1 MKKGFV
7 VNLLKCWYFFI
18 FAASI
23 VVFWS
28 CGEESGLGSAIDTKA
43 PVLSIDY
50 PKASGSAIRDSF
62 VLAGEVSDDKSI
74 SRITVVVKSL
84 DDGGKITDS
93 YFADYDVTK
102 KRWWIDLN
110 SYDPSNADYHNG
122 WQYPDGRYEFSVT
135 AFDNAGNNSGTYS
148 KTFELDNTPPLFI
161 ISNPGVIKKTGLS
174 PSAYGSIFTI
184 DGTISDNH
192 TISFMDVKIFDINGV
207 CVSSESYEGANILFY
222 REEDVATAGGT
233 SVQIAQYANDASSDK
248 RSALNTRY
256 TQLHESDTGTEYYY
270 AEIKLTDSTKV
281 YKNPW
286 QDESRTAE
294 EIEADELGNSTSS
307 LYLYDDVYSS
317 LISSKKG
324 LGLSAANLKD
334 IISGVYDGDLDRA
347 EILALLEQKK
357 YDTSDSSEDEPMS
370 NKLSFSLH
378 PEANPTYTVNGF
390 EFGFTPDDVLQSASS
405 GNTVSVTISAG
416 LDGTNIAPE
425 KVRVWMKTL
434 SSRPADPEPIK
445 SDLIL
450 LGKEV
455 EALERDDETEFI
467 DALHETEEAHAT
479 NVSVN
484 GESWKLIYDYSLNNS
499 KGNSV
504 VTKTFSV
511 TLPEGIEMS
520 KYYILGITGCDID
533 DVEFAQKTVYGFEG
547 NTIGVPPIITF
558 DSPQNLS
565 VWPDFEKPEF
575 KGTAVI
581 SSKSLYLTEL
591 SAEIRITDEST
602 NKLICEYSDKTTCR
616 IEDEKNVWTNSE
628 LGALTWN
635 TEEEKW
641 YLDATKFPELI
652 EKFNLEKT
660 KGLHWLATIK
670 VSGKSSSAHEGEFIQ
685 SIHIDTVSP
694 KVVLSSIS
702 PSVIGSGYFGAGD
715 QDIYLNGKISITGN
729 VEDLNLSDDDDAV
742 SCDILA
748 SVDGSEPVSILS
760 ELIAKKEEL
769 GLDAMAQDGKFD
781 GKLGKVFSINIPID
795 TNMITK
801 YFGETDRKIQTEFV
815 VTAKDKAGN
824 VGTYSSKLLNSTTE
838 NPAGKNFVI
847 YQETNRPKITFGINT
862 DSLITQENGIEDGK
876 NLFGITNNNILE
888 ISVSDD
894 DSSVDCEIFIWKLG
908 TAQPEASDHPKIMAG
923 KIYYT
928 LPSVPGTYNVKVVAR
943 DFIRTETNSDEDNP
957 TGINVTGPF
966 VIGVDPGAPVLSVE
980 YPSKNL
986 WISADKDIVVS
997 GTVSKRVGV
1006 TVSGYV
1012 YSESEGE
1019 GESEPENKQ
1028 IKAVDVTDIELSET
1042 ENKDKTY
1049 SFTGKFKLPADAQG
1063 KYVLRIEAKDVYKHD
1078 SYVDIDIGVDKT
1090 APVWK
1095 EDYEKSPFRVSKKP
1109 YSYTEGETGHTWYN
1123 AESLLFSGAW
1133 KESKDES
1140 GIESVYWKVIKAG
1153 ETDETPSS
1161 QADFANSF
1169 VTKREEGTDYEVF
1182 SQNLGSFI
1190 VKNDENGN
1198 AQPNIVYMMAC
1209 DNAGNH
1215 SAVKKFYIYIDAES
1229 PSFESDKNGT
1239 QYSNKKFPIEVSG
1252 SATDDA
1258 AGVASV
1264 SLTISLD
1271 NTSVP
1276 LEISKDVR
1284 EIHSTLYEGNDAS
1297 DVNRK
1302 RWKATIPQSF
1312 LETLQEKPYAV
1323 KAIIL
1328 DNAGNKSSST
1338 IFRIDV
1344 DDKEPE
1350 IKNIDFTDGSE
1361 TYTVCRGEKD
1371 GSEVF
1376 YAHNGNNFS
1385 LTGSVQ
1391 DAKAGIESIKIYAD
1405 LNPEDE
1411 NPVPI
1416 TEVTSLPVY
1425 NIDLSKEKYPG
1436 ESVKLTLVATD
1447 HAGNQKT
1454 HELNVVFDNLEP
1466 EDIHAIDANKKDVFF
1481 RIGENAN
1488 DDVEPSDSLWNDDLD
1503 KDVGGK
1509 YSEGT
1514 YGNASTVRIRGTF
1527 REDGSGLA
1535 MIYYKLI
1542 SGEMD
1547 ESEILE
1553 EGKSFFANY
1562 KTLADGYF
1570 APLKKDKYESR
1581 RVFFNLTENGK
1592 VTNKKDEEVD
1602 FNDSNSSYKDF
1613 AKDFGTFGG
1622 KSYATI
1628 TSNYDNVISGFSLG
1642 KNYLFL
1648 AAVDNVGNAVL
1659 NGIKLKDSS
1668 AEGGY
1673 VLHPDVSINVDNQV
1687 PQASRTKDEDED
1699 DIYYTN
1705 KKAGSATNTI
1715 TITGTASDAD
1725 AGLRSVV
1732 IKNGEKEIT
1741 VKNSEYGKIEIT
1753 SPDDANVAAKT
1764 GDKNW
1769 SWKAEIKADKF
1780 FADSPDGSTSIVAIV
1795 TDDAGV
1801 GNSQTVNLATV
1812 VIDTKSPNVV
1822 LDMPKDANP
1831 ASSEN
1836 IEINGIISLSGSV
1849 KDENTLSENN
1859 EDDGSNTVTA
1869 IRYVKVA
1876 SSSVSAPENDSTSWK
1891 EIPGLSIT
1899 GSYTY
1904 TASGFDTTKFDDETF
1919 YYIQTVAVDKSGNTG
1934 YSPAC
1939 LVKISQDSDRPKVK
1953 INNLTPN
1960 GDSYILKYGNKAQV
1974 TGTITDDDSTN
1985 SQTIRK
1991 LFITEDEYTGSLP
2004 EPKNL
2009 AANTGDFTFQPAV
2022 TDDGTKTFYIY
2033 IEDNDGGK
2041 FYTTATV
2048 TGDGTE
2054 SSPYKYLS
2062 NPKIYVKGIAVA
2074 ESENTS
2080 VFSYG
2085 SDGTNPVVGLGEGLP
2100 YASTEGP
2107 VAKDDNG
2114 NDFALTT
2121 DDKQT
2126 TNATLNAS
2134 FKTGGCTRRYVK
2146 FYFTA
2151 SDASG
2156 VSGMS
2161 VEFKNEN
2168 GEPVKKLASASKI
2181 GDVNMTGFVQSGTF
2195 VASSNGTSN
2204 AKWETGLI
2212 DMSEFP
2218 TGLCAVSVTPY
2229 DNAGLS
2235 GNGTFQFYVDN
2246 KAPAIEVRSPSS
2258 GTEVTGSVSI
2268 SGTANDTGAAGTS
2281 NIQWIVPTTAQT
2293 TTFNAKTS
2301 DAEKLAYLQSLSW
2314 NGGDKALADKATI
2327 TSWQF
2332 DFNGQYDTAS
2342 SDSDNFLFS
2351 AGNPLFNVYDKPDF
2365 ATNSDYSSTGLYYL
2379 PVYFLATDAL
2389 GNASYSAGFYIK
2401 HNPDADRPKLVFT
2414 YPTKVNYK
2422 SDSEQ
2427 YAVLGGTIRAT
2438 GSAEI
2443 PSGTTTVGAIYYQI
2457 ADEDGAFDS
2466 DDMAQATTYGYTVV
2480 RAWDAIN
2487 AIRGTSFTSSTT
2499 LNDEQ
2504 LKDFGFASNEAF
2516 QAWWGVKANGTAS
2529 WNLVLNSSGELN
2541 PSDDSSTKNITLRAC
2556 GINAD
2561 GKMGAWTSGDN
2572 VIAIHVDNTAPV
2584 ISGVVNQYSNGTAAI
2599 TAVPTTA
2606 YTSSQTYE
2614 TDMYLRGYWTFV
2626 ATVVDETE
2634 VKSYSVLKGSTALTE
2649 GSGYFVESGVTDS
2662 STDKNGYRLYIP
2674 IPKDSGSVEIT
2685 INASDNDH
2693 DSSLKY
2699 SFKIDETAPSLEKLT
2714 GNGTSFES
2722 DDFESI
2728 EDSNYQFILSG
2739 SSTDEG
2745 SGVENILFYYM
2756 RKNGVTGTIGTDV
2769 VMDPMI
2775 TSSTDDSKVP
2785 MSDLTERRF
2794 TQGSDEFTLYAK
2806 AYTGTATTETFISD
2820 SAYDAHVRVGGIV
2833 EIDGIL
2839 HTISAISGNTVTF
2852 SPSLSAAKT
2861 SFTAYFPIAQV
2872 IDNSA
2877 TEKVKSYSANP
2888 FTFEKGDDG
2897 DKMPESFS
2905 KSSKT
2910 WTWDASIH
2918 STNMPDGP
2926 ASLVILAFDNA
2937 GNVAGKTINTKITN
2951 NAPRLAKVFLGTDL
2965 SGDGKYVNSTSLTEI
2980 VEYNIIGA
2988 EGVTQSAYTLDFTE
3002 KQSDGKT
3009 AKYPA
3014 GTFKIKNGLAVIP
3027 ELTGGNGDIG
3037 MVLKTGATG
3046 ATAVTGTV
3054 TNATSSSSESADS
3067 DGNISAS
3074 FTGTVAGEFKGS
3086 NASYKMH
3093 AFTVAS
3099 GDLGS
3104 DGTNKGMSFTFWDST
3119 EETTQGTDSQY
3130 SVLYVKNFTV
3140 AQNDATEPTVVVN
3153 PFYWNSS
3160 DDNSLYGN
3168 SSGNGHIELE
3178 ADWKETDA
3186 YKKNE
3191 AETDS
3196 SKKNSI
3202 YDGDPKVSGKITFTG
3217 TAYDDVRLGSIS
3229 VTFGS
3234 VLSETVTATYDSANS
3249 VWTVPEK
3256 TVANDGYEFS
3266 VVDAT
3271 SSDVGNYGDSVYF
3284 DQKGHKVYWTLS
3296 IDTAKITNQVGSDV
3310 VLTVLAKDAKDNTT
3324 ASGSI
3329 SAPDTTDGKY
3339 TVTDGTTNKPTYQM
3353 DVVPYITS
3361 VTTKLS
3367 DLKTNNPSVY
3377 NRTARGHYPVAADEK
3392 ITFAGFNLGDN
3403 TTLDV
3408 STLTVSGAYDFA
3420 VTYQKVVNEEE
3431 KTVTVYALNN
3441 KNNNDAKG
3449 NYDKTVDLA
3458 TSPTGSK
3465 SIYDNYYNRSP
3476 NGDNN
3481 NLLTDDVVI
3490 DVWEITPQAV
3500 TPRDGYATQPVM
3512 AINPSS
3518 HDVGFAF
3525 VNSTLYYSMPNGNKG
3540 NNSKSYKTWI
3550 GGLDFWT
3557 SVGLAYDSFGYS
3569 YGTAAGGDINS
3580 DRADTFRI
3588 MTSRWGNA
3596 DTGTTGYD
3604 NGKNQYRLEYV
3615 AQADYDSDGTLVR
3628 NFNKER
3634 IRSPSIAA
3642 VAKSDTASD
3651 GTKVYLAYYDEIN
3664 DEIRFKHGEIT
3675 DTKKK
3680 NWYIG
3685 RNDSDQAATFF
3696 GDYYGNPNVSPF
3708 TTNAGNLAKLNSEN
3722 EQYSESN
3729 GKGTLEQRNGWY
3741 SLAHNSLIAG
3751 QSKNKYR
3758 KTVSEITETTDNKH
3772 NEAFTFGDVESL
3784 TTAVTTTSGAP
3795 VYAGKYVS
3803 IGAIANGGT
3812 SDDAVVAVWWD
3823 AENSQ
3828 LLYSYNLTPNSIQV
3842 GQYSQADTKWTT
3854 PVPIFGAGNSIGEY
3868 CKLALDKNNGVHVAA
3883 YDGLSG
3889 DLWYAYIPDFKTP
3902 SGVKKCIVDSY
3913 GIIGTELN
3921 IDVALNDAGNPVP
3934 YISYYAGS
3942 CARPKIAYW
3951 AGTDITSATL
3961 LNSAVDEVFTGVW
3974 EVSVI
3979 PTSSK
3984 VSVDHVNVGVWKDS
3998 NGKLNWSTKDG
4009 ETPATNNIGTTS
4021 PSTDNGMVYGNG
4033 SKNAILGYA
4042 ITQGSK
4048 GYIETAQMK

>member
-23 VVFWS
+23 VVFGS

-93 YFADYDVTK
+93 YFAEYDVTK
-102 KRWWIDLN
+102 KRWWINLN
-110 SYDPSNADYHNG
+110 SYDPSNDDYHNG

-207 CVSSESYEGANILFY
+207 CVSSESYEGANIPFY

-248 RSALNTRY
+248 RSALNKRY

-286 QDESRTAE
+286 KDESRTAE

-334 IISGVYDGDLDRA
+334 IISGVYDGDLDRS
-347 EILALLEQKK
+347 EILALLEQKR
-357 YDTSDSSEDEPMS
+357 YDTSDSSENEPMA
-370 NKLSFSLH
+370 NKLSFSLN

-450 LGKEV
+450 LETEV

-467 DALHETEEAHAT
+467 DALHETEETHAT
-479 NVSVN
+479 NVSVS

-581 SSKSLYLTEL
+581 PSKSLYLTEL

-602 NKLICEYSDKTTCR
+602 NTLIGEYTDKTTCR

-660 KGLHWLATIK
+660 NGLHWLATIK

-742 SCDILA
+742 SYDILA

-769 GLDAMAQDGKFD
+769 GLDATAQDGKFD

-824 VGTYSSKLLNSTTE
+824 VGTYSSKLLNKTDE

-966 VIGVDPGAPVLSVE
+966 VIGVDPGAPVLGVE

-1019 GESEPENKQ
+1019 GESEPENKHV
-1028 IKAVDVTDIELSET
+1028 KAVDVTDIELSET

-1063 KYVLRIEAKDVYKHD
+1063 KYVLRMEAKDVYKHE
-1078 SYVDIDIGVDKT
+1078 SYVDIDIGVDKI
-1090 APVWK
+1090 APAWK

-1209 DNAGNH
+1209 DNAGNL
-1215 SAVKKFYIYIDAES
+1215 STVKKFYIYIDAES

-1276 LEISKDVR
+1276 LEISEGVR
-1284 EIHSTLYEGNDAS
+1284 EIRSTLYEGNDAS

-1312 LETLQEKPYAV
+1312 LETLQEKPYSV

-1411 NPVPI
+1411 NPVPV

-1436 ESVKLTLVATD
+1436 ELVKLTLVATD

-1466 EDIHAIDANKKDVFF
+1466 EDIHAIDANKKDIFF

-1553 EGKSFFANY
+1553 KGKSFFANY

-1592 VTNKKDEEVD
+1592 VTNKKDAEVD

-1659 NGIKLKDSS
+1659 NGIKVKDSS

-1732 IKNGEKEIT
+1732 LKNGEKEIT

-1769 SWKAEIKADKF
+1769 SWKAEIKTDKF

-1812 VIDTKSPNVV
+1812 VIDTKSPKVV

-1831 ASSEN
+1831 TSSEN

-1876 SSSVSAPENDSTSWK
+1876 SSSVSAPENESTSWK

-1899 GSYTY
+1899 GSNTY

-1919 YYIQTVAVDKSGNTG
+1919 YYIQAVAVDKSGNTG

-1974 TGTITDDDSTN
+1974 TGTVTDDDSTN
-1985 SQTIRK
+1985 SQTIKK
-1991 LFITEDEYTGSLP
+1991 LFITESAYTGTGT
-2004 EPKNL
+2004 EPTNL
-2009 AANTGDFTFQPAV
+2009 VSFTASTGDFTFTPSD
-2022 TDDGTKTFYIY
+2022 TEDGTKTFYIY

-2048 TGDGTE
+2048 TGEGSE

-2062 NPKIYVKGIAVA
+2062 NPKIYVKGVAVA

-2080 VFSYG
+2080 KFSYG

-2100 YASTEGP
+2100 YASTEGS
-2107 VAKDDNG
+2107 VAKDDSG

-2134 FKTGGCTRRYVK
+2134 FKVGGTSRRYVK

-2156 VSGMS
+2156 VSGIS
-2161 VEFKNEN
+2161 VEFKNEK
-2168 GEPVKKLASASKI
+2168 GESVKKLASALKI

-2195 VASSNGTSN
+2195 VASSNGASKAEWT
-2204 AKWETGLI
+2204 TDFI

-2235 GNGTFQFYVDN
+2235 GNGAFQFYVDN
-2246 KAPAIEVRSPSS
+2246 KAPAIEVRRPSS

-2268 SGTANDTGAAGTS
+2268 TGTANDTGAAGTS

-2293 TTFNAKTS
+2293 TTFNAKTT
-2301 DAEKLAYLQSLSW
+2301 DAKKLAYLQSLAW
-2314 NGGDKALADKATI
+2314 NGGEKSLANESTV

-2332 DFNGQYDTAS
+2332 DFDGQYDTAT
-2342 SDSDNFLFS
+2342 SDRDNFVFS
-2351 AGNPLFNVYDKPDF
+2351 AGNPLFNVYDKTDF

-2389 GNASYSAGFYIK
+2389 GNASYSTGFYIK
-2401 HNPDADRPKLVFT
+2401 HNPDWDKPKLEFT
-2414 YPTKVNYK
+2414 YPTVDNYK

-2457 ADEDGAFDS
+2457 ADENGAFDS
-2466 DDMAQATTYGYTVV
+2466 DDMSQATTYGYTVV

-2561 GKMGAWTSGDN
+2561 GKVGAWTSGDN

-2634 VKSYSVLKGSTALTE
+2634 VKSYSVLKGSTALTK
-2649 GSGYFVESGVTDS
+2649 GSGYFVESDVTDS
-2662 STDKNGYRLYIP
+2662 STGKKGYRLYIP

-2699 SFKIDETAPSLEKLT
+2699 SFKIDEIAPTLEKLT

-2728 EDSNYQFILSG
+2728 EDSNYQFIVAG

-2756 RKNGVTGTIGTDV
+2756 RKNGTTGSITDEV

-2775 TSSTDDSKVP
+2775 TSSTDDAKVP
-2785 MSDLTERRF
+2785 MTDLTARTF

-2806 AYTGTATTETFISD
+2806 AYTGTATTETFTSD

-2988 EGVTQSAYTLDFTE
+2988 EGATQKTYTLDFTE
-3002 KQSDGKT
+3002 KQSDGTT

-3027 ELTGGNGDIG
+3027 EFTGGNGNIG

-3054 TNATSSSSESADS
+3054 TNAASSSSESADS

-3074 FTGTVAGEFKGS
+3074 FTGTVAGTFKGS

-3099 GDLGS
+3099 GNLGS

-3140 AQNDATEPTVVVN
+3140 AQDDETTPTVVVN

-3178 ADWKETDA
+3178 ADWTAKSGDKYITSYDEST
-3186 YKKNE
+3186 
-3191 AETDS
+3191 S
-3196 SKKNSI
+3196 GQ

-3217 TAYDDVRLGSIS
+3217 TAYDDVRLASLTVQFG
-3229 VTFGS
+3229 TF
-3234 VLSETVTATYDSANS
+3234 LSSATEVATYDSANS
-3249 VWTVPEK
+3249 KWTVPEK
-3256 TVANDGYEFS
+3256 TIADGYEFS

-3271 SSDVGNYGDSVYF
+3271 SSAVGNYGDSVYF

-3310 VLTVLAKDAKDNTT
+3310 VLTVLAKDAKGNTT

-3329 SAPDTTDGKY
+3329 TAPDTTDGNY

-3353 DVVPYITS
+3353 DVVPYITG

-3367 DLKTNNPSVY
+3367 SLKKNNPSVY
-3377 NRTARGHYPVAADEK
+3377 NRTARGHYPVASDET

-3408 STLTVSGAYDFA
+3408 STLTASGAYDFA
-3420 VTYQKVVNEEE
+3420 VNGIT
-3431 KTVTVYALNN
+3431 ALNN
-3441 KNNNDAKG
+3441 KNNNNAKG
-3449 NYDKTVDLA
+3449 VYSKTVDLA
-3458 TSPTGSK
+3458 STPTGSK
-3465 SIYDNYYNRSP
+3465 SIYDNYYNRVP

-3490 DVWEITPQAV
+3490 DVWQINSNVAQAQGSAYIAEPIMKINPVSGMLNFAYNSGPANFSMANGTTTSHTTWVGNLARMTTAGFTVDENGV
-3500 TPRDGYATQPVM
+3500 THGVTVGLDT
-3512 AINPSS
+3512 NPSS
-3518 HDVGFAF
+3518 GSAGRMQYVTSKWGPVFSTRDKDKGTQENYEGT
-3525 VNSTLYYSMPNGNKG
+3525 NSSRFET
-3540 NNSKSYKTWI
+3540 I
-3550 GGLDFWT
+3550 G
-3557 SVGLAYDSFGYS
+3557 APA
-3569 YGTAAGGDINS
+3569 GTYN
-3580 DRADTFRI
+3580 
-3588 MTSRWGNA
+3588 
-3596 DTGTTGYD
+3596 GTTYD
-3604 NGKNQYRLEYV
+3604 DFLFMEDRF
-3615 AQADYDSDGTLVR
+3615 A
-3628 NFNKER
+3628 
-3634 IRSPSIAA
+3634 SPSLATAIHKD
-3642 VAKSDTASD
+3642 KSNEEHTY
-3651 GTKVYLAYYDEIN
+3651 VFLAYYDDLN
-3664 DEIRFKHGEIT
+3664 NEIRFRYGDLNETAEHTIGRSFGGFQDATVYGKGASGDGSHKSFNTNSRPQDYSVIAASGVSGNYLSIDLIKGST
-3675 DTKKK
+3675 INDDVIVATWQDSVAGNWYYAYKKK
-3680 NWYIG
+3680 PCTD
-3685 RNDSDQAATFF
+3685 NDLGTSPAAGTSSD
-3696 GDYYGNPNVSPF
+3696 GYWSSPILIAS
-3708 TTNAGNLAKLNSEN
+3708 NAGEDCHICVDHRGGVHLAA
-3722 EQYSESN
+3722 YD
-3729 GKGTLEQRNGWY
+3729 
-3741 SLAHNSLIAG
+3741 A
-3751 QSKNKYR
+3751 
-3758 KTVSEITETTDNKH
+3758 
-3772 NEAFTFGDVESL
+3772 
-3784 TTAVTTTSGAP
+3784 SGANLL
-3795 VYAGKYVS
+3795 YAYFANYNDLTPQVVTVDSYNFTGEHLTLDTALSTDGKYVIPFIGYYMSSAKKPKIAKLDNVIKASNGSGS
-3803 IGAIANGGT
+3803 I
-3812 SDDAVVAVWWD
+3812 
-3823 AENSQ
+3823 
-3828 LLYSYNLTPNSIQV
+3828 
-3842 GQYSQADTKWTT
+3842 
-3854 PVPIFGAGNSIGEY
+3854 
-3868 CKLALDKNNGVHVAA
+3868 
-3883 YDGLSG
+3883 
-3889 DLWYAYIPDFKTP
+3889 P
-3902 SGVKKCIVDSY
+3902 SGVDS
-3913 GIIGTELN
+3913 L
-3921 IDVALNDAGNPVP
+3921 DAVN
-3934 YISYYAGS
+3934 GS
-3942 CARPKIAYW
+3942 
-3951 AGTDITSATL
+3951 
-3961 LNSAVDEVFTGVW
+3961 W

-3979 PTSSK
+3979 PTESLYSENYAY
-3984 VSVDHVNVGVWKDS
+3984 SHVNVGVWKDS
-3998 NGKLNWSTKDG
+3998 DGKITNSTRPAEGTQNVDTWVGNNKKVADETNGYFW
-4009 ETPATNNIGTTS
+4009 
-4021 PSTDNGMVYGNG
+4021 GNG
-4033 SKNAILGYA
+4033 TANPVLGYA
-4042 ITQGSK
+4042 IKVGTR

>member
-192 TISFMDVKIFDINGV
+192 TISFMDVMIFDINGV
-207 CVSSESYEGANILFY
+207 CVSSESYEGANIPFY
-222 REEDVATAGGT
+222 REEDIATAGGT

-286 QDESRTAE
+286 KDESRTAE

-307 LYLYDDVYSS
+307 LYLYDDVYSP

-334 IISGVYDGDLDRA
+334 IISGVYDGDLDRS
-347 EILALLEQKK
+347 EILALLEQKR
-357 YDTSDSSEDEPMS
+357 YDTSDSSETEPMA
-370 NKLSFSLH
+370 NKLSFSLN

-450 LGKEV
+450 LETEV

-467 DALHETEEAHAT
+467 DALHETEETHAT

-581 SSKSLYLTEL
+581 PSKSLYLTEL

-602 NKLICEYSDKTTCR
+602 NTLIGEYTDKTTCR

-652 EKFNLEKT
+652 EKFNHEKA
-660 KGLHWLATIK
+660 KGLHWLATVK

-742 SCDILA
+742 SYDILA

-769 GLDAMAQDGKFD
+769 GLDATALDGKFD

-824 VGTYSSKLLNSTTE
+824 VGTYSSKLLNKTDE

-943 DFIRTETNSDEDNP
+943 DFIRTETNTDEDNP

-1019 GESEPENKQ
+1019 GESEPENNQ
-1028 IKAVDVTDIELSET
+1028 VKAVDVTDIELSET

-1063 KYVLRIEAKDVYKHD
+1063 KYVLRIEAKDVYKHET
-1078 SYVDIDIGVDKT
+1078 YVDIDIGVDKT

-1153 ETDETPSS
+1153 ETDEPPSS

-1276 LEISKDVR
+1276 LEISEGVR
-1284 EIHSTLYEGNDAS
+1284 EIQSTLYEGNDAS

-1328 DNAGNKSSST
+1328 DKAGNKSSST

-1454 HELNVVFDNLEP
+1454 HELNVVFDNQEP
-1466 EDIHAIDANKKDVFF
+1466 EDIHAIDANKKDIFF

-1592 VTNKKDEEVD
+1592 VTNKKDDEVD

-1687 PQASRTKDEDED
+1687 PQASRTKAEDED

-1715 TITGTASDAD
+1715 SITGTASDAD

-1753 SPDDANVAAKT
+1753 SPDDANVEAKT

-1812 VIDTKSPNVV
+1812 VIDTKSPEVV

-1831 ASSEN
+1831 TSSEN

-1974 TGTITDDDSTN
+1974 TGTLTDDDSTN
-1985 SQTIRK
+1985 SQTIKK
-1991 LFITEDEYTGSLP
+1991 LFITESAYTGTGT
-2004 EPKNL
+2004 EPTNL
-2009 AANTGDFTFQPAV
+2009 VSFTASTGDFTFTPSD
-2022 TDDGTKTFYIY
+2022 TEDGTKTFYIY

-2048 TGDGTE
+2048 TGEGTE

-2074 ESENTS
+2074 ERENTS

-2107 VAKDDNG
+2107 VAKDDSG

-2121 DDKQT
+2121 ADKQT

-2134 FKTGGCTRRYVK
+2134 FKTGGSTRRYVK

-2181 GDVNMTGFVQSGTF
+2181 GDVDMTGFEPSGTF
-2195 VASSNGTSN
+2195 DDSSNGASN

-2246 KAPAIEVRSPSS
+2246 SAPEIEVRSPS

-2281 NIQWIVPTTAQT
+2281 NIQWIVPATAQT

-2342 SDSDNFLFS
+2342 SDSDHFVFS

-2365 ATNSDYSSTGLYYL
+2365 ATNDDYASTGLYYL

-2389 GNASYSAGFYIK
+2389 GNASYSTGFYIK

-2414 YPTKVNYK
+2414 YPTKDNYK

-2499 LNDEQ
+2499 LTDAQ
-2504 LKDFGFASNEAF
+2504 LKEFGFASNEAF
-2516 QAWWGVKANGTAS
+2516 QSWWGVKANGTAS

-2541 PSDDSSTKNITLRAC
+2541 PSGTSSTKNITLRAC

-2634 VKSYSVLKGSTALTE
+2634 VKSYSVLKGSTALTK
-2649 GSGYFVESGVTDS
+2649 GTDYFVESGVTDS
-2662 STDKNGYRLYIP
+2662 STSKNGYRLYIP
-2674 IPKDSGSVEIT
+2674 IPKDSGIVEIT

-2728 EDSNYQFILSG
+2728 EDSNYQFIVAG

-2775 TSSTDDSKVP
+2775 TSSTDDAKVP
-2785 MSDLTERRF
+2785 MSDLTARTF
-2794 TQGSDEFTLYAK
+2794 TQGNDEFTLYAK
-2806 AYTGTATTETFISD
+2806 AYTGTATTETFTSD

-2861 SFTAYFPIAQV
+2861 SFSAYFPIAQV

-3002 KQSDGKT
+3002 KQSDGTT
-3009 AKYPA
+3009 AKYSA

-3037 MVLKTGATG
+3037 MVLKTDATG

-3054 TNATSSSSESADS
+3054 TDATSSSSETDT

-3074 FTGTVAGEFKGS
+3074 FTGTVAGTFKGS

-3099 GDLGS
+3099 GDLGD

-3140 AQNDATEPTVVVN
+3140 AQNDTTKPTVVVN
-3153 PFYWNSS
+3153 PFYWNSAS
-3160 DDNSLYGN
+3160 ENSLYGN

-3256 TVANDGYEFS
+3256 TVASDGYEFS

-3296 IDTAKITNQVGSDV
+3296 IDTAKITNQVGTDV
-3310 VLTVLAKDAKDNTT
+3310 VLTVLAKDAKGNTT
-3324 ASGSI
+3324 AASSITPPVTTSG
-3329 SAPDTTDGKY
+3329 Y

-3367 DLKTNNPSVY
+3367 DLKKNNPSVY
-3377 NRTARGHYPVAADEK
+3377 NRTARGHYPVASDEK
-3392 ITFAGFNLGDN
+3392 ITFSGFNLGDN

-3408 STLTVSGAYDFA
+3408 LTLTASGAYDFA
-3420 VTYQKVVNEEE
+3420 VNGIT
-3431 KTVTVYALNN
+3431 ALNN
-3441 KNNNDAKG
+3441 KNDNDAKG
-3449 NYDKTVDLA
+3449 NYDKTVNLA

-3465 SIYDNYYNRSP
+3465 SIYDNYYNRVP

-3490 DVWEITPQAV
+3490 DVWQ
-3500 TPRDGYATQPVM
+3500 
-3512 AINPSS
+3512 
-3518 HDVGFAF
+3518 
-3525 VNSTLYYSMPNGNKG
+3525 
-3540 NNSKSYKTWI
+3540 
-3550 GGLDFWT
+3550 
-3557 SVGLAYDSFGYS
+3557 
-3569 YGTAAGGDINS
+3569 INS
-3580 DRADTFRI
+3580 
-3588 MTSRWGNA
+3588 N
-3596 DTGTTGYD
+3596 
-3604 NGKNQYRLEYV
+3604 V
-3615 AQADYDSDGTLVR
+3615 AQAQGSAYIAEPIMKINPVSGMLNFAYNSGPGNFSMANGTTTSHTTWVGNLARMTTAGFTVDENGVTHGITVGLDTNPGSGSAGR
-3628 NFNKER
+3628 MQYVTSKWGQ
-3634 IRSPSIAA
+3634 
-3642 VAKSDTASD
+3642 AKSDSRDGGKLGTQGNYEGTQSSRFETIGAPAGTYNGTTYDGFLFMEDRFASPSLATAIHKDESNVEH
-3651 GTKVYLAYYDEIN
+3651 TYVFLAYYDDLN
-3664 DEIRFKHGEIT
+3664 NEIRFRYGDLNDTTNHTIGRSFGGFQDAWVYGKGKTGDGNHGSFNTNKRPQDYSVIAASGVSGNYLSIDLIKGST
-3675 DTKKK
+3675 IDADVIVATWQDSVAG
-3680 NWYIG
+3680 NWYYAYKMNPCTD
-3685 RNDSDQAATFF
+3685 NDLGVTIPEGKTLKDGYWSTPILLA
-3696 GDYYGNPNVSPF
+3696 S
-3708 TTNAGNLAKLNSEN
+3708 NAGEDCHISVDPRGGVHLAA
-3722 EQYSESN
+3722 YD
-3729 GKGTLEQRNGWY
+3729 
-3741 SLAHNSLIAG
+3741 A
-3751 QSKNKYR
+3751 
-3758 KTVSEITETTDNKH
+3758 
-3772 NEAFTFGDVESL
+3772 
-3784 TTAVTTTSGAP
+3784 SGANLL
-3795 VYAGKYVS
+3795 YAYFANYNASSHQIVTVDSYNFTGEHLTLDTALSSDGKYVIPFIGYYMSSAKKPKIAKLDNVIKASDGSGS
-3803 IGAIANGGT
+3803 I
-3812 SDDAVVAVWWD
+3812 
-3823 AENSQ
+3823 
-3828 LLYSYNLTPNSIQV
+3828 
-3842 GQYSQADTKWTT
+3842 
-3854 PVPIFGAGNSIGEY
+3854 
-3868 CKLALDKNNGVHVAA
+3868 
-3883 YDGLSG
+3883 
-3889 DLWYAYIPDFKTP
+3889 P
-3902 SGVKKCIVDSY
+3902 SGVDN
-3913 GIIGTELN
+3913 L
-3921 IDVALNDAGNPVP
+3921 DAVN
-3934 YISYYAGS
+3934 GS
-3942 CARPKIAYW
+3942 
-3951 AGTDITSATL
+3951 
-3961 LNSAVDEVFTGVW
+3961 W

-3979 PTSSK
+3979 PTESLYSENYAY
-3984 VSVDHVNVGVWKDS
+3984 SHVNVGVWKDS
-3998 NGKLNWSTKDG
+3998 DGKITNSTRPAEGTQNVDTWVGNNKAVADETNGYFWGNG
-4009 ETPATNNIGTTS
+4009 
-4021 PSTDNGMVYGNG
+4021 TDNPV
-4033 SKNAILGYA
+4033 LGYA
-4042 ITQGSK
+4042 IKVGTRGF
-4048 GYIETAQMK
+4048 IETAQMK

>member
-1 MKKGFV
+1 MKRNFIS
-7 VNLLKCWYFFI
+7 YFI
-18 FAASI
+18 F
-23 VVFWS
+23 VFIIISLGALLSS

-84 DDGGKITDS
+84 DDGGKISDS

-102 KRWWIDLN
+102 NRWWIDLN
-110 SYDPSNADYHNG
+110 KYDSNNADYHNG

-207 CVSSESYEGANILFY
+207 CVSSESYEGANIPFY
-222 REEDVATAGGT
+222 REEDIATAGGT

-248 RSALNTRY
+248 SSALNTRY

-294 EIEADELGNSTSS
+294 EVEADELGNSTSS

-334 IISGVYDGDLDRA
+334 IISGVYDGDLDRS
-347 EILALLEQKK
+347 EILALLKQKR
-357 YDTSDSSEDEPMS
+357 YDTSDSSETEPMA
-370 NKLSFSLH
+370 NKLSFSLN

-467 DALHETEEAHAT
+467 DALHETEETHAT

-581 SSKSLYLTEL
+581 PSKSLYLTEL

-652 EKFNLEKT
+652 EKFNSEKT

-769 GLDAMAQDGKFD
+769 GLDAMALDGKFD

-824 VGTYSSKLLNSTTE
+824 VGTYSSKLLNKTDE
-838 NPAGKNFVI
+838 NLAGKNFVI

-943 DFIRTETNSDEDNP
+943 DFIRSKTNTDEDNP

-1019 GESEPENKQ
+1019 DESEPENKQ
-1028 IKAVDVTDIELSET
+1028 VKAVDVTDIELSET

-1063 KYVLRIEAKDVYKHD
+1063 KYVLRIEAKDVYKHET
-1078 SYVDIDIGVDKT
+1078 YVDIDIGVDKT

-1153 ETDETPSS
+1153 ETDEPPSS

-1169 VTKREEGTDYEVF
+1169 VTKREEGTDFEVF

-1190 VKNDENGN
+1190 VNNDENGN
-1198 AQPNIVYMMAC
+1198 AQPNIVYMMAS

-1276 LEISKDVR
+1276 LEISEGVR
-1284 EIHSTLYEGNDAS
+1284 EIHSTLYEGNDPS

-1361 TYTVCRGEKD
+1361 SYSVCRGEKD

-1425 NIDLSKEKYPG
+1425 NIDLSQEKYPG

-1454 HELNVVFDNLEP
+1454 HELNVVFDNQEP
-1466 EDIHAIDANKKDVFF
+1466 EDIHAIDANKKDIFF

-1527 REDGSGLA
+1527 REDGSGLS

-1592 VTNKKDEEVD
+1592 VTNKKDDEVD

-1613 AKDFGTFGG
+1613 AKDFGTLGG

-1687 PQASRTKDEDED
+1687 PQASRTKAEDED

-1715 TITGTASDAD
+1715 SITGTASDAD

-1741 VKNSEYGKIEIT
+1741 VKNSEYGKIEIN
-1753 SPDDANVAAKT
+1753 SPNDANVEAKT

-1812 VIDTKSPNVV
+1812 VIDTKSPEVV

-1869 IRYVKVA
+1869 IRYVQVA
-1876 SSSVSAPENDSTSWK
+1876 SSSVSAPENESTSWK
-1891 EIPGLSIT
+1891 EIPGLTIT

-1991 LFITEDEYTGSLP
+1991 LFITESAYTGTGT
-2004 EPKNL
+2004 EPTNL
-2009 AANTGDFTFQPAV
+2009 VSFTASTGDFTFTPSD
-2022 TDDGTKTFYIY
+2022 TEDGTKTFYIY
-2033 IEDNDGGK
+2033 VEDNDGGK
-2041 FYTTATV
+2041 FYTTAPV
-2048 TGDGTE
+2048 TGEGSE

-2074 ESENTS
+2074 ESKNTS

-2107 VAKDDNG
+2107 VAKDDSG
-2114 NDFALTT
+2114 NDFAFTT

-2134 FKTGGCTRRYVK
+2134 FKAGGTSRRYVK

-2181 GDVNMTGFVQSGTF
+2181 GDVDMTGFVQSGTF
-2195 VASSNGTSN
+2195 VASSNGTSK
-2204 AKWETGLI
+2204 AEWTTDFI

-2281 NIQWIVPTTAQT
+2281 NIQWIVPTTVQT

-2342 SDSDNFLFS
+2342 SDSDKFVFS
-2351 AGNPLFNVYDKPDF
+2351 AGNPLFNVYDKTDF

-2389 GNASYSAGFYIK
+2389 GNASYSTGFYIK
-2401 HNPDADRPKLVFT
+2401 HNPDADRPKLEFT

-2422 SDSEQ
+2422 SDSDQ

-2466 DDMAQATTYGYTVV
+2466 ADMAQATIYGYTVV

-2499 LNDEQ
+2499 LTDAQ
-2504 LKDFGFASNEAF
+2504 LKEFGFASNEAF
-2516 QAWWGVKANGTAS
+2516 QSWWGVKANGTAS

-2541 PSDDSSTKNITLRAC
+2541 PSDTSSTKNITLRAC

-2614 TDMYLRGYWTFV
+2614 SDMYLRGYWTFV

-2634 VKSYSVLKGSTALTE
+2634 VKSCSVLKGSTALTE

-2662 STDKNGYRLYIP
+2662 STGKNGYRLYIP

-2699 SFKIDETAPSLEKLT
+2699 SFKIDESAPTLEKLT
-2714 GNGTSFES
+2714 GNGTSFDS
-2722 DDFESI
+2722 TDFESI

-2756 RKNGVTGTIGTDV
+2756 RKAGTTQTKIGTNV

-2775 TSSTDDSKVP
+2775 TSGTDDAKVP
-2785 MSDLTERRF
+2785 MSDLTPRTF

-2806 AYTGTATTETFISD
+2806 AYTGTATTETFTSD

-2861 SFTAYFPIAQV
+2861 TSFKAYFPIAQV

-3002 KQSDGKT
+3002 KQSDGTT
-3009 AKYPA
+3009 AKYSA

-3037 MVLKTGATG
+3037 MVLKTDATS

-3054 TNATSSSSESADS
+3054 TDAASSSSESADS

-3074 FTGTVAGEFKGS
+3074 FTGTVAGTFKGS

-3093 AFTVAS
+3093 AFAV
-3099 GDLGS
+3099 DKENLGS
-3104 DGTNKGMSFTFWDST
+3104 DGTDKGMSFTFWDST
-3119 EETTQGTDSQY
+3119 EETKQGTDSQY

-3140 AQNDATEPTVVVN
+3140 AQNDATKPTVVVN
-3153 PFYWNSS
+3153 PFYWNSAS
-3160 DDNSLYGN
+3160 ENSLYGN
-3168 SSGNGHIELE
+3168 SSDNGHIELE
-3178 ADWKETDA
+3178 ADWTAKSGDKYITSYDGS
-3186 YKKNE
+3186 
-3191 AETDS
+3191 TS
-3196 SKKNSI
+3196 GQ

-3217 TAYDDVRLGSIS
+3217 TAYDEHKLSSLAVKFG
-3229 VTFGS
+3229 TF
-3234 VLSETVTATYDSANS
+3234 LDSETTVATYNASAGS
-3249 VWTVPEK
+3249 WTVETK
-3256 TVANDGYEFS
+3256 TMDSDGYEFT
-3266 VVDAT
+3266 VKDAT

-3296 IDTAKITNQVGSDV
+3296 IDTAKITNQVGTDV
-3310 VLTVLAKDAKDNTT
+3310 VLTVLAKDAKGNTT
-3324 ASGSI
+3324 SSDSI
-3329 SAPDTTDGKY
+3329 TAPDTTDGKY

-3361 VTTKLS
+3361 VKTKLS

-3377 NRTARGHYPVAADEK
+3377 NRTARGHYPVASDEK
-3392 ITFAGFNLGDN
+3392 ITFAGFNLGD
-3403 TTLDV
+3403 TKTLAV
-3408 STLTVSGAYDFA
+3408 STLTASGAYDFA
-3420 VTYQKVVNEEE
+3420 VNGIT
-3431 KTVTVYALNN
+3431 ALNN
-3441 KNNNDAKG
+3441 KNDNNAKG
-3449 NYDKTVDLA
+3449 KYAKTVDLA

-3465 SIYDNYYNRSP
+3465 SIYDNYYNRCP

-3490 DVWEITPQAV
+3490 DVWQINSNVAQAQGSAYIAE
-3500 TPRDGYATQPVM
+3500 PIM
-3512 AINPSS
+3512 KINPVSGMLNFAYNSGPANFSMANGTTTS
-3518 HDVGFAF
+3518 HTTWVGNLARMTTAGFT
-3525 VNSTLYYSMPNGNKG
+3525 VDENGVTHG
-3540 NNSKSYKTWI
+3540 ITV
-3550 GGLDFWT
+3550 GLDTNPGSGSAGRMQYVT
-3557 SVGLAYDSFGYS
+3557 SQWGPVYSDRDKAKGTQENYEGKNSSRFETIGAPAGTYNGTTYDSFLFME
-3569 YGTAAGGDINS
+3569 
-3580 DRADTFRI
+3580 DRFA
-3588 MTSRWGNA
+3588 
-3596 DTGTTGYD
+3596 
-3604 NGKNQYRLEYV
+3604 
-3615 AQADYDSDGTLVR
+3615 
-3628 NFNKER
+3628 
-3634 IRSPSIAA
+3634 SPSLA
-3642 VAKSDTASD
+3642 TAIHKDESNEEH
-3651 GTKVYLAYYDEIN
+3651 TYVFLAYYDDLN
-3664 DEIRFKHGEIT
+3664 NEIRFRYGDLNETEKHTIGRSFGGFQDASNYTWAWEGKT
-3675 DTKKK
+3675 GNCGATNDGNHKSFDTNTRPQDYSVIAASGVSGNYLSIDLIKGSTIDDDVIVATWQDSVAGNWYYAYKKK
-3680 NWYIG
+3680 PCTD
-3685 RNDSDQAATFF
+3685 NDLGTSPAAGSSSD
-3696 GDYYGNPNVSPF
+3696 GYWSSPILIAS
-3708 TTNAGNLAKLNSEN
+3708 NAGEDCHICVDHRGGVHLAA
-3722 EQYSESN
+3722 YD
-3729 GKGTLEQRNGWY
+3729 
-3741 SLAHNSLIAG
+3741 A
-3751 QSKNKYR
+3751 
-3758 KTVSEITETTDNKH
+3758 
-3772 NEAFTFGDVESL
+3772 
-3784 TTAVTTTSGAP
+3784 SGANLL
-3795 VYAGKYVS
+3795 YAYFANYNDLTSQVVTVDSYNFTGDHLTLDTALSSDGKYVIPFIGYYMSSAKKPKIAKLDNVIKASNGSGS
-3803 IGAIANGGT
+3803 I
-3812 SDDAVVAVWWD
+3812 
-3823 AENSQ
+3823 
-3828 LLYSYNLTPNSIQV
+3828 
-3842 GQYSQADTKWTT
+3842 
-3854 PVPIFGAGNSIGEY
+3854 
-3868 CKLALDKNNGVHVAA
+3868 
-3883 YDGLSG
+3883 
-3889 DLWYAYIPDFKTP
+3889 P
-3902 SGVKKCIVDSY
+3902 SGVDS
-3913 GIIGTELN
+3913 L
-3921 IDVALNDAGNPVP
+3921 DAVN
-3934 YISYYAGS
+3934 GS
-3942 CARPKIAYW
+3942 
-3951 AGTDITSATL
+3951 
-3961 LNSAVDEVFTGVW
+3961 W

-3979 PTSSK
+3979 PTESLYSENYAY
-3984 VSVDHVNVGVWKDS
+3984 SHVNVGVWKDS
-3998 NGKLNWSTKDG
+3998 DGKITNSTRPAEGTQNVDTWVGNNKAVADETNGYFWGNG
-4009 ETPATNNIGTTS
+4009 TNN
-4021 PSTDNGMVYGNG
+4021 PV
-4033 SKNAILGYA
+4033 LGYA
-4042 ITQGSK
+4042 IKVGTR

>member
-23 VVFWS
+23 VVFGS

-110 SYDPSNADYHNG
+110 SYDPSNDDYHNG

-207 CVSSESYEGANILFY
+207 CVSSESYEGANIPFY

-248 RSALNTRY
+248 RSALNKRY

-286 QDESRTAE
+286 KDESRTAE

-334 IISGVYDGDLDRA
+334 IISGVYDGDLDRS
-347 EILALLEQKK
+347 EILALLEQKR
-357 YDTSDSSEDEPMS
+357 YDTSDSSETEPMA
-370 NKLSFSLH
+370 NKLSFSLN

-450 LGKEV
+450 LETEV

-467 DALHETEEAHAT
+467 DALHETEETHAT
-479 NVSVN
+479 NVSVS

-581 SSKSLYLTEL
+581 PSKSLYLTEL

-742 SCDILA
+742 SYDILA

-769 GLDAMAQDGKFD
+769 GLDATAQDGKFD

-824 VGTYSSKLLNSTTE
+824 VGTYSSKLLNKTDE

-1028 IKAVDVTDIELSET
+1028 VKAVDVTDIELSET

-1063 KYVLRIEAKDVYKHD
+1063 KYVLRIEAKDVYKHE
-1078 SYVDIDIGVDKT
+1078 SYVDIDIGVDKI
-1090 APVWK
+1090 APAWK

-1209 DNAGNH
+1209 DNAGNL
-1215 SAVKKFYIYIDAES
+1215 STVKKFYIYIDAES

-1276 LEISKDVR
+1276 LEISEGVR
-1284 EIHSTLYEGNDAS
+1284 EIRSTLYEGNDAS

-1312 LETLQEKPYAV
+1312 LETLQEKPYSV

-1466 EDIHAIDANKKDVFF
+1466 EDIHAIDANKKDIFF

-1553 EGKSFFANY
+1553 KGKSFFANY

-1592 VTNKKDEEVD
+1592 VTNKKDAEVD

-1673 VLHPDVSINVDNQV
+1673 VLHPDISINVDNQV

-1812 VIDTKSPNVV
+1812 VIDTKSPKVV

-1831 ASSEN
+1831 TSSEN

-1869 IRYVKVA
+1869 IRYVKLA

-1919 YYIQTVAVDKSGNTG
+1919 YYIQAVAVDKSGNTG

-1939 LVKISQDSDRPKVK
+1939 LVKISQDSDRPKFK

-1974 TGTITDDDSTN
+1974 TGTVTDDDSTN
-1985 SQTIRK
+1985 SQTIKK
-1991 LFITEDEYTGSLP
+1991 LFITESAYTGTGT
-2004 EPKNL
+2004 EPTNL
-2009 AANTGDFTFQPAV
+2009 VSFTASTGDFTFTPSD
-2022 TDDGTKTFYIY
+2022 TEDGTKTFYIY

-2048 TGDGTE
+2048 TGEGSE

-2062 NPKIYVKGIAVA
+2062 NPKIYVKGVAVA
-2074 ESENTS
+2074 ERENTS
-2080 VFSYG
+2080 EFSYG

-2100 YASTEGP
+2100 YASTEGS
-2107 VAKDDNG
+2107 VAKDDSG
-2114 NDFALTT
+2114 KDFALTT

-2134 FKTGGCTRRYVK
+2134 FKVGGTSRRYVK

-2156 VSGMS
+2156 VSGIS
-2161 VEFKNEN
+2161 VEFKNEK
-2168 GEPVKKLASASKI
+2168 GESVKKLASASKI
-2181 GDVNMTGFVQSGTF
+2181 GDVNMTGFMPSGTF
-2195 VASSNGTSN
+2195 VASSNGASKAEWT
-2204 AKWETGLI
+2204 TDFI

-2301 DAEKLAYLQSLSW
+2301 DAEKLAYLQSLPW

-2332 DFNGQYDTAS
+2332 DFNGQYNAES

-2389 GNASYSAGFYIK
+2389 GNASYSTGFYIK

-2414 YPTKVNYK
+2414 YPTKDNYK
-2422 SDSEQ
+2422 NDSEQ

-2466 DDMAQATTYGYTVV
+2466 DDMAQAATYGYTVV
-2480 RAWDAIN
+2480 RAWNAIN

-2516 QAWWGVKANGTAS
+2516 QTWWGVKANGTAS

-2541 PSDDSSTKNITLRAC
+2541 PSGTSSTKNITLRAC

-2599 TAVPTTA
+2599 TAVPTTE

-2649 GSGYFVESGVTDS
+2649 GSGYFVESGITDS
-2662 STDKNGYRLYIP
+2662 STSKKGYRLYIP
-2674 IPKDSGSVEIT
+2674 IPKNSGSVEIT

-2699 SFKIDETAPSLEKLT
+2699 SFKIDEIAPTLEKLT

-2728 EDSNYQFILSG
+2728 EDSNYQFIVAG

-2756 RKNGVTGTIGTDV
+2756 RKNGTTGSITDEV

-2775 TSSTDDSKVP
+2775 TSSTDDAKVP
-2785 MSDLTERRF
+2785 MTDLTARTF

-2806 AYTGTATTETFISD
+2806 AYTGTATTETFTSD

-2988 EGVTQSAYTLDFTE
+2988 EGATQKTYTLDFTE

-3027 ELTGGNGDIG
+3027 EFTGGNGNIG

-3054 TNATSSSSESADS
+3054 TNAASSSSESADS

-3074 FTGTVAGEFKGS
+3074 FTGTVAGTFKGS

-3099 GDLGS
+3099 GNLGS

-3140 AQNDATEPTVVVN
+3140 AQSDSTNPTVVVN

-3168 SSGNGHIELE
+3168 SSDNGHIELE
-3178 ADWKETDA
+3178 ADWTAKSGDKYITSYDEST
-3186 YKKNE
+3186 
-3191 AETDS
+3191 S
-3196 SKKNSI
+3196 GQ

-3234 VLSETVTATYDSANS
+3234 VLSGNVTATYDSANS
-3249 VWTVPEK
+3249 KWTVPEK
-3256 TVANDGYEFS
+3256 TVASDGYEFS

-3296 IDTAKITNQVGSDV
+3296 IDTAKITNHVGSDV
-3310 VLTVLAKDAKDNTT
+3310 VLTVLAKDAKNNTT

-3329 SAPDTTDGKY
+3329 TAPDTTDGKY

-3353 DVVPYITS
+3353 DVVPYITG

-3367 DLKTNNPSVY
+3367 SLKKNNPSVY
-3377 NRTARGHYPVAADEK
+3377 NRTARGHYPVASDET

-3408 STLTVSGAYDFA
+3408 STLTASGAYDFA
-3420 VTYQKVVNEEE
+3420 VNGIT
-3431 KTVTVYALNN
+3431 ALNN

-3449 NYDKTVDLA
+3449 VYTGST

-3465 SIYDNYYNRSP
+3465 SIYDNYYNRVP

-3490 DVWEITPQAV
+3490 DVWQINSNVAQAQGSAYIAEPIMKINPVSGMLNFAYNSGPANFSMANGTTTSHTTWVGNLARMTTAGFTVDENGV
-3500 TPRDGYATQPVM
+3500 THGVTVGLDT
-3512 AINPSS
+3512 NPSS
-3518 HDVGFAF
+3518 GSAGRMQYVTSKWGPVFSTRDKDKGTQENYEGT
-3525 VNSTLYYSMPNGNKG
+3525 NSSRFET
-3540 NNSKSYKTWI
+3540 I
-3550 GGLDFWT
+3550 G
-3557 SVGLAYDSFGYS
+3557 APA
-3569 YGTAAGGDINS
+3569 GTYN
-3580 DRADTFRI
+3580 
-3588 MTSRWGNA
+3588 
-3596 DTGTTGYD
+3596 GTTYD
-3604 NGKNQYRLEYV
+3604 DFLFMEDRF
-3615 AQADYDSDGTLVR
+3615 A
-3628 NFNKER
+3628 
-3634 IRSPSIAA
+3634 SPSLATAIHKD
-3642 VAKSDTASD
+3642 KSNEEHTY
-3651 GTKVYLAYYDEIN
+3651 VFLAYYDDLN
-3664 DEIRFKHGEIT
+3664 NEIRFRYGDLNETAEHTIGRSFGGFQDATVYGKGASGDGSHKSFNTNSRPQDYSVIAASGVSGNYLSIDLIKGST
-3675 DTKKK
+3675 INDDVIVATWQDSVAGNWYYAYKKK
-3680 NWYIG
+3680 PCTD
-3685 RNDSDQAATFF
+3685 NDLGTSPAAGTSSD
-3696 GDYYGNPNVSPF
+3696 GYWSSPILIAS
-3708 TTNAGNLAKLNSEN
+3708 NAGEDCHICVDHRGGVHLAA
-3722 EQYSESN
+3722 YD
-3729 GKGTLEQRNGWY
+3729 
-3741 SLAHNSLIAG
+3741 A
-3751 QSKNKYR
+3751 
-3758 KTVSEITETTDNKH
+3758 
-3772 NEAFTFGDVESL
+3772 
-3784 TTAVTTTSGAP
+3784 SGANLL
-3795 VYAGKYVS
+3795 YAYFANYNDLTPQVVTVDSYNFTGEHLTLDTALSTDGKYVIPFIGYYMSSAKKPKIAKLDNVIKASNGSGS
-3803 IGAIANGGT
+3803 I
-3812 SDDAVVAVWWD
+3812 
-3823 AENSQ
+3823 
-3828 LLYSYNLTPNSIQV
+3828 
-3842 GQYSQADTKWTT
+3842 
-3854 PVPIFGAGNSIGEY
+3854 
-3868 CKLALDKNNGVHVAA
+3868 
-3883 YDGLSG
+3883 
-3889 DLWYAYIPDFKTP
+3889 P
-3902 SGVKKCIVDSY
+3902 SGVDS
-3913 GIIGTELN
+3913 L
-3921 IDVALNDAGNPVP
+3921 DAVN
-3934 YISYYAGS
+3934 GS
-3942 CARPKIAYW
+3942 
-3951 AGTDITSATL
+3951 
-3961 LNSAVDEVFTGVW
+3961 W

-3979 PTSSK
+3979 PTESLYSENYAY
-3984 VSVDHVNVGVWKDS
+3984 SHVNVGVWKDS
-3998 NGKLNWSTKDG
+3998 DGKITNSTRPAEGTQNVDTWVGNNKKVADETNGYFWGNG
-4009 ETPATNNIGTTS
+4009 
-4021 PSTDNGMVYGNG
+4021 TDNPV
-4033 SKNAILGYA
+4033 LGYA
-4042 ITQGSK
+4042 IKVGTR